1 MNSSETP
8 SFQIDIERLGAG
20 EAAPRI
26 VVAVPVKNEEERI
39 ALCLEALSLQEEV
52 DFAEVAV
59 VLLLNNCT
67 DETAQR
73 VREFAPMLPYRIE
86 IHAVTLPEAYANAGW
101 ARKLAMDAAA
111 RLVAPDGLILTTDA
125 DTLAHEDWIVAN
137 RREIE
142 NGHDAVAGYVMADP
156 MELMQLPPA
165 ILERGSLEWEYQQL
179 AAELDARV
187 DPEAHDPWPRHN
199 QNCGASAAVTAVAY
213 RAIGGLPP
221 RPVGEDRAL
230 FEMLRRIDGKIRH
243 SLEVQVVT
251 SARTDGRAS
260 GGLADEIRLRTDPD
274 HPCDD
279 ALEVAM
285 STFRRAYWRG
295 ALRNAWRSGQA
306 EGQADMWAK
315 TLRIP
320 VEDFHSA
327 LVRHPHFGAFWA
339 ELEAASPRLT
349 WKLVTMAGLKREL
362 RRIRRLVDTL
372 RTRDKAAALAPA
384 AKAVCPPDSSQ
395 PDHLPARQ
403 DPSARFAVLELD
415 HAGVQKPGLDQHPT

>member
-1 MNSSETP
+1 MSQDTGAK
-8 SFQIDIERLGAG
+8 FDIQVERLGDEG
-20 EAAPRI
+20 PPPHI
-26 VVAVPVKNEEERI
+26 VVAIPVKNEEERI
-39 ALCLEALSLQEEV
+39 GLCLEALMLQDGV

-59 VLLLNNCT
+59 ILLLNNTT
-67 DETAQR
+67 DATAET
-73 VREFAPMLPYRIE
+73 VRGFADQLPYRIE
-86 IHAVTLPEAYANAGW
+86 VHSVTLSGEYANAGW

-111 RLVAPDGLILTTDA
+111 RLVASDGLILTTDA
-125 DTLAHEDWIVAN
+125 DTLAHEEWIASN

-187 DPEAHDPWPRHN
+187 DPEAHDAWPRHN
-199 QNCGASAAVTAVAY
+199 QNCGASAALTAAAY

-230 FEMLRRIDGKIRH
+230 FEMIRRIDGKIRH

-260 GGLADEIRLRTDPD
+260 GGLADEIRLRTDPN

-279 ALEVAM
+279 ALEVAV
-285 STFRRAYWRG
+285 STLRRA
-295 ALRNAWRSGQA
+295 LWRSELRKQWHAGQA
-306 EGQADMWAK
+306 EGQAEVWAHK
-315 TLRIP
+315 LRIP
-320 VEDFHSA
+320 VESFRTA
-327 LVRHPHFGAFWA
+327 LGRHPYFGAFWA
-339 ELEAASPRLT
+339 TLEAESPRLA

-372 RTRDKAAALAPA
+372 RTRQKAAAGA
-384 AKAVCPPDSSQ
+384 AAGKAVR
-395 PDHLPARQ
+395 A
-403 DPSARFAVLELD
+403 A
-415 HAGVQKPGLDQHPT
+415 

>member
-1 MNSSETP
+1 MIENAKVDFGIEV
-8 SFQIDIERLGAG
+8 ERLGEG
-20 EAAPRI
+20 DRVPRT
-26 VVAVPVKNEEERI
+26 VVAIPVKDEVERI
-39 ALCLEALSLQEEV
+39 PLCLEALGLQEGV
-52 DFAEVAV
+52 DFAEIAV
-59 VLLLNNCT
+59 VLLLNNTT
-67 DETAQR
+67 DGTADI
-73 VREFAPMLPYRIE
+73 VRQIAPLLPYRIE
-86 IHAVTLPEAYANAGW
+86 IHSVNLPKAYANAGW

-111 RLVAPDGLILTTDA
+111 ALVAPDGLILTTDA
-125 DTLAHEDWIVAN
+125 DTLAHEDWIAAN

-142 NGHDAVAGYVMADP
+142 AGHDAVAGYVMADP

-199 QNCGASAAVTAVAY
+199 QNCGASAALTAAAY

-230 FEMLRRIDGKIRH
+230 FEMIRRIDGKIRH

-285 STFRRAYWRG
+285 STFRRALWRG
-295 ALRNAWRSGQA
+295 QLRDQWKAAQA
-306 EGQADMWAK
+306 EAHAEQWAR

-320 VEDFHSA
+320 VAAFRTA
-327 LVRHPHFGAFWA
+327 LDRHPYFGAFWA
-339 ELEAASPRLT
+339 ELESQSPRLA
-349 WKLVTMAGLKREL
+349 WRLVTMAGLKLEI
-362 RRIRRLVDTL
+362 RRIRRLVDSL
-372 RTRDKAAALAPA
+372 RARDKAAANAPTKNVRA
-384 AKAVCPPDSSQ
+384 A
-395 PDHLPARQ
+395 
-403 DPSARFAVLELD
+403 
-415 HAGVQKPGLDQHPT
+415 